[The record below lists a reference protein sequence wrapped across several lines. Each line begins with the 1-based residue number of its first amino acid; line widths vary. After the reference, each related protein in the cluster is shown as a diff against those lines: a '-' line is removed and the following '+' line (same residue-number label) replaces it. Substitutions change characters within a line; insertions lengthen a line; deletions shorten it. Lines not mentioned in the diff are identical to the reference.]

1 MKFEVEMSQE
11 QLNLLILSTE
21 VYARALMNQPDLV
34 ADILAEDR
42 FFYDKEDPENDK
54 KFHEWIATR
63 DEFTEKLR
71 AALNIMFRDSY
82 KSESCQNLIDIWR
95 VLRHLQY
102 NISDNIDKSLY
113 DVRASEPY
121 HGGTEPIMRVRIL
134 EKLEVAGGE
143 RLGEKSNNT
152 V

>member
-1 MKFEVEMSQE
+1 MKLEVEMTQE

-54 KFHEWIATR
+54 RFHEWIAAR

-71 AALNIMFRDSY
+71 AALNTMFRDSY
-82 KSESCQNLIDIWR
+82 KSETCQNLIDIWR

-102 NISDNIDKSLY
+102 NISDNMDKSLY
-113 DVRASEPY
+113 DVRAFEPY
-121 HGGTEPIMRVRIL
+121 HGGTEQPIKVKVID
-134 EKLEVAGGE
+134 KD
-143 RLGEKSNNT
+143 
-152 V
+152 

>member
-1 MKFEVEMSQE
+1 MKLEVEMTQE

-54 KFHEWIATR
+54 RFHEWIAAR

-71 AALNIMFRDSY
+71 AALNTMFRDSY
-82 KSESCQNLIDIWR
+82 KSETCQNLIDIWR

-102 NISDNIDKSLY
+102 NISDNMDKSLY
-113 DVRASEPY
+113 DVRAFEPY
-121 HGGTEPIMRVRIL
+121 HGGTETPIKVKVID
-134 EKLEVAGGE
+134 KD
-143 RLGEKSNNT
+143 
-152 V
+152 

>member
-1 MKFEVEMSQE
+1 MKLEVEMTQE

-21 VYARALMNQPDLV
+21 VYARALMKQPDLV

-42 FFYDKEDPENDK
+42 FFYDKEDPRNDK
-54 KFHEWIATR
+54 RFHEWIAAR

-82 KSESCQNLIDIWR
+82 KSETCQNLIDIWR

-102 NISDNIDKSLY
+102 NVSDNIDKSLY

-121 HGGTEPIMRVRIL
+121 HGGTEPPIKVKVID
-134 EKLEVAGGE
+134 KD
-143 RLGEKSNNT
+143 
-152 V
+152 

>member
-1 MKFEVEMSQE
+1 MDKLEMTQE

-42 FFYDKEDPENDK
+42 FFYNKEDPENDRR
-54 KFHEWIATR
+54 FQEWINCR
-63 DEFTEKLR
+63 GELTEKLR
-71 AALNIMFRDSY
+71 GALNTMFRDSC
-82 KSESCQNLIDIWR
+82 KSTTCRNLIDMWR

-121 HGGTEPIMRVRIL
+121 HGGTEQLMNIKII
-134 EKLEVAGGE
+134 EKNDAWE
-143 RLGEKSNNT
+143 RCGDEE
-152 V
+152 

>member
-1 MKFEVEMSQE
+1 MKLEVEMTQE

-21 VYARALMNQPDLV
+21 VYARALMNQPNLV

-54 KFHEWIATR
+54 KFHEWIAAR

-82 KSESCQNLIDIWR
+82 KSETCQNLIDIWR

-102 NISDNIDKSLY
+102 NISDNMDKSIC

-121 HGGTEPIMRVRIL
+121 HGGTEPSIKVKVID
-134 EKLEVAGGE
+134 KD
-143 RLGEKSNNT
+143 
-152 V
+152 

>member
-1 MKFEVEMSQE
+1 MKLEVEMTEE

-21 VYARALMNQPDLV
+21 IYGRILMNQPDLV
-34 ADILAEDR
+34 ADIIAEDR
-42 FFYDKEDPENDK
+42 FFYDKNDPENDRR
-54 KFHEWIATR
+54 FYEWIKDR
-63 DEFTEKLR
+63 DEMTEKLR
-71 AALNIMFRDSY
+71 MALNVMFHDSY
-82 KSESCQNLIDIWR
+82 KSDTCRDLIDIWR

-102 NISDNIDKSLY
+102 SISDNIDKSLY

-121 HGGTEPIMRVRIL
+121 HGGTEPLMRVRIL

>member
-1 MKFEVEMSQE
+1 MKLEVEMTEE

-21 VYARALMNQPDLV
+21 IYGRILMNQPDLV
-34 ADILAEDR
+34 ADIIAEDR
-42 FFYDKEDPENDK
+42 FVYDKNDPENDRR
-54 KFHEWIATR
+54 FHEWIKDR
-63 DEFTEKLR
+63 DEMTEKLR
-71 AALNIMFRDSY
+71 MALNVMFHDSY
-82 KSESCQNLIDIWR
+82 KSDTCQNLSDIWR

-121 HGGTEPIMRVRIL
+121 HGGTEPLMRVRIL
-134 EKLEVAGGE
+134 EKLEAAGGE

>member
-1 MKFEVEMSQE
+1 MKLEVEMTQE

-42 FFYDKEDPENDK
+42 FFYDKEDPENGK
-54 KFHEWIATR
+54 RFNEWIAAR
-63 DEFTEKLR
+63 DELTEKLR

-82 KSESCQNLIDIWR
+82 KSATCRNLIDIWR

-121 HGGTEPIMRVRIL
+121 HGGTEPPIKVKVID
-134 EKLEVAGGE
+134 KD
-143 RLGEKSNNT
+143 
-152 V
+152 

>member
-1 MKFEVEMSQE
+1 MKLEVEMTQE
-11 QLNLLILSTE
+11 QLNLLVLSTE

-54 KFHEWIATR
+54 RFHEWIAAR

-71 AALNIMFRDSY
+71 AALNTMFRDSY
-82 KSESCQNLIDIWR
+82 KSETCQNLIDIWR

-102 NISDNIDKSLY
+102 IISDNMDKSLY
-113 DVRASEPY
+113 DVRAFEPY
-121 HGGTEPIMRVRIL
+121 HGGTEPLMQIRIL
-134 EKLEVAGGE
+134 EKLGVAGGE
-143 RLGEKSNNT
+143 RLGEKNNNI

>member
-1 MKFEVEMSQE
+1 MKLEVEMTQE

-42 FFYDKEDPENDK
+42 FFYDKENPENDK
-54 KFHEWIATR
+54 RFHEWIDAR

-95 VLRHLQY
+95 VLRHFQY
-102 NISDNIDKSLY
+102 SISDNIDKSLY

-121 HGGTEPIMRVRIL
+121 HGGTEPLMRVRVM
-134 EKLEVAGGE
+134 ESW
-143 RLGEKSNNT
+143 R
-152 V
+152 

>member
-1 MKFEVEMSQE
+1 MKLEVEMTQE

-54 KFHEWIATR
+54 RFHEWIAAR
-63 DEFTEKLR
+63 DELTEKLR

-82 KSESCQNLIDIWR
+82 KSATYRNLIDIWR

-121 HGGTEPIMRVRIL
+121 HGGTEPPIKVKVID
-134 EKLEVAGGE
+134 KD
-143 RLGEKSNNT
+143 
-152 V
+152 

>member
-1 MKFEVEMSQE
+1 MKLEVEMTQE

-21 VYARALMNQPDLV
+21 VYARALMNQPNLV

-54 KFHEWIATR
+54 RFHEWIAAR

-82 KSESCQNLIDIWR
+82 KSETCQNLIDIWR

-121 HGGTEPIMRVRIL
+121 HGGTEPPIKVKVID
-134 EKLEVAGGE
+134 KD
-143 RLGEKSNNT
+143 
-152 V
+152 

>member
-1 MKFEVEMSQE
+1 MKLEVEMTQE

-54 KFHEWIATR
+54 RFHEWIAAR
-63 DEFTEKLR
+63 NEFTEKLR
-71 AALNIMFRDSY
+71 AALNTMFRDSY
-82 KSESCQNLIDIWR
+82 KSETCQNLIDIWR

-102 NISDNIDKSLY
+102 IISDNMDKSLY
-113 DVRASEPY
+113 DVRAFEPY
-121 HGGTEPIMRVRIL
+121 HGGTEPSIKVKVID
-134 EKLEVAGGE
+134 KD
-143 RLGEKSNNT
+143 
-152 V
+152 